1 MRRAAR
7 RAGRGGP
14 REGFTLVETL
24 VALAVVAVVGV
35 ALQRGVV
42 SARFALARAE
52 ALLEAEAVARD
63 VLENRL
69 DALAPGVGTLRGDDR
84 GLVVTVTSEALDLAL
99 PPPGP
104 PDPAEG
110 PAQAP
115 GREPGQRPAPGQ
127 GPVQIAAG
135 APRQAGEGPGGE
147 AAADAELGRFTPL
160 RVTIRVDPAIGP
172 PLVVETLHAA
182 PAP

>member
-1 MRRAAR
+1 MTRAITRTATG
-7 RAGRGGP
+7 GR

-24 VALAVVAVVGV
+24 VALAVVAAVAV

-69 DALAPGVGTLRGDDR
+69 DALAPAVGTRRGDDR
-84 GLVVTVTSEALDLAL
+84 GLVVTVTSEALDLPL

-104 PDPAEG
+104 PDPT
-110 PAQAP
+110 QAP
-115 GREPGQRPAPGQ
+115 GREAGERPAPGQ
-127 GPVQIAAG
+127 APVQVAAG
-135 APRQAGEGPGGE
+135 ASQQAGEGPPAEGATE
-147 AAADAELGRFTPL
+147 AALGRFTPL